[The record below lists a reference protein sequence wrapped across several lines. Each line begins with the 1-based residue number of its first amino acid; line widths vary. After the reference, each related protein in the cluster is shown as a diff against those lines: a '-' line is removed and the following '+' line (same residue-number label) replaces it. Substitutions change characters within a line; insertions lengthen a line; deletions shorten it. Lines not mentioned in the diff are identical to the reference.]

1 MSKRDK
7 RVNLYFLDFLK
18 QFFLPSA
25 PSVRYYGRGIHDA
38 PNPKEHELFDNST
51 VAFENH
57 DFHDG
62 YHYFLQSLQHQYTPH
77 LTIKLYENSLEFTLI
92 QGAAIINGRCDENVF
107 SACATIAQASKLNVS
122 IKRHLLERNFQ
133 LTYANFSQNNDMI
146 MLKIL
151 LNTKTITPQKIFFPL
166 RELSL
171 NAAYEKEFIASEYD
185 ESALLEMEHIVSLD
199 PKRLKYFYHIM
210 LEWIN
215 KTSQGLTG
223 LLSNDNNGMAS
234 FSYLT
239 LLLQIDYLLIPRK
252 KIAKE
257 INEKINSY
265 FLEDEKLTLD
275 KNNDLENYLVELKN
289 IDFNFF
295 CTQFYDAPITFAPY
309 DQASHEEIATFID
322 ESLGKVRWYKNNHIN
337 YVIPIIYHY
346 ISLYVLYNYGL
357 HPSLRALFHLHV
369 QLYIPDFFVQQEG
382 TTPYISKTGD
392 LQKSMII
399 AAIDAAIKPYTK
411 RHKNLRNF
419 SDQLNFSDL
428 DHFSQ
433 SYYQQLKILD
443 YQEV

>member
-1 MSKRDK
+1 M
-7 RVNLYFLDFLK
+7 NWYFLDALK
-18 QFFLPSA
+18 QFFLPS
-25 PSVRYYGRGIHDA
+25 PPPVHYYGRGIHDA
-38 PNPKEHELFDNST
+38 PNPKEHELFDSST
-51 VAFENH
+51 VAFENR
-57 DFHDG
+57 DFYDG

-77 LTIKLYENSLEFTLI
+77 LTLKLDENCLEFTLI
-92 QGAAIINGRCDENVF
+92 QGAAIIHGRCDKEVF
-107 SACATIAQASKLNVS
+107 SATATIARASSLNVA

-133 LTYANFSQNNDMI
+133 LTYANFSQDNDTVS
-146 MLKIL
+146 LKIHL
-151 LNTKTITPQKIFFPL
+151 HTQTITPQKIFFPL

-185 ESALLEMEHIVSLD
+185 ESALLGMEHIIPLTSQ
-199 PKRLKYFYHIM
+199 RLEYFYHIM
-210 LEWIN
+210 MEWID

-257 INEKINSY
+257 INEKITSY
-265 FLEDEKLTLD
+265 FLDDEKLTLD

-289 IDFNFF
+289 SDFTFF

-346 ISLYVLYNYGL
+346 ISLYSLYNYGL

-369 QLYIPDFFVQQEG
+369 QIYLPDFFQHEEG
-382 TTPYISKTGD
+382 AIPYLSKTGIF
-392 LQKSMII
+392 QKSAIIDAI
-399 AAIDAAIKPYTK
+399 AAAIQPYTK

-419 SDQLNFSDL
+419 GDQLNFTDL
-428 DHFSQ
+428 EHFSQ